1 MSQLI
6 EIIENASKHFSNIE
20 IFNPKGKDLI
30 FKGTE
35 LVRLFST
42 SVNPIEGLPEGEY
55 ITIYMTAKNTFIVFD
70 SRKNEMEGPLVI
82 NDRHSLAFGFYG
94 YDRVAKALYRL
105 LTIDAYNY
113 V

>member
-30 FKGTE
+30 FKGIE
-35 LVRLFST
+35 LVKLT
-42 SVNPIEGLPEGEY
+42 SSSENPIQGLPEGEY
-55 ITIYMTAKNTFIVFD
+55 ITIYMTDKNKFIVFD
-70 SRKNEMEGPLVI
+70 CRKNEMEGPLVI

>member
-55 ITIYMTAKNTFIVFD
+55 ITIYMTDKNKFIVFD

-94 YDRVAKALYRL
+94 HDRVAKALYRL

>member
-42 SVNPIEGLPEGEY
+42 SLNPIEGLPEGEY
-55 ITIYMTAKNTFIVFD
+55 ITIYMTDKNKFIVFD
-70 SRKNEMEGPLVI
+70 SRKNEIEGPLVI
-82 NDRHSLAFGFYG
+82 NDRHSLEFGFYG

>member
-35 LVRLFST
+35 LVKLT
-42 SVNPIEGLPEGEY
+42 SSSENPIQGLPEGEY
-55 ITIYMTAKNTFIVFD
+55 ITIYMTDKNKFIVFD
-70 SRKNEMEGPLVI
+70 SRKMRWKDLW
-82 NDRHSLAFGFYG
+82 SLM
-94 YDRVAKALYRL
+94 
-105 LTIDAYNY
+105 IDI

>member
-6 EIIENASKHFSNIE
+6 EIIENASKHFSNIK
-20 IFNPKGKDLI
+20 IFNPKGRDLI

-42 SVNPIEGLPEGEY
+42 SVNPIEGLTEGEY
-55 ITIYMTAKNTFIVFD
+55 ISIYMTDKNKFIVFD
-70 SRKNEMEGPLVI
+70 SRNNEMEGPLVI
-82 NDRHSLAFGFYG
+82 NDRHNLEFGFYG

>member
-1 MSQLI
+1 MFQLM

-35 LVRLFST
+35 LVKLTGS
-42 SVNPIEGLPEGEY
+42 SGNPIQGLPEGEY
-55 ITIYMTAKNTFIVFD
+55 RSIYMTDKNKFVVFD

-82 NDRHSLAFGFYG
+82 NDRHGLAFGFYG

-105 LTIDAYNY
+105 LKIDAYNY

>member
-6 EIIENASKHFSNIE
+6 EIIENASKHFSSIE
-20 IFNPKGKDLI
+20 IFNPKGRDLI

-35 LVRLFST
+35 LVRLT
-42 SVNPIEGLPEGEY
+42 SSSENPIHGLPEGEY
-55 ITIYMTAKNTFIVFD
+55 ISIYMTDKNKFIVFD
-70 SRKNEMEGPLVI
+70 SRNNEMEGPLVI
-82 NDRHSLAFGFYG
+82 NDRHNLEFGFYG

>member
-6 EIIENASKHFSNIE
+6 EIIENASKHFSNIK
-20 IFNPKGKDLI
+20 IFNPKGRDLI

-55 ITIYMTAKNTFIVFD
+55 ISIYMTDKNKFIVFD
-70 SRKNEMEGPLVI
+70 SRNNEMEGPLVI
-82 NDRHSLAFGFYG
+82 NDRHNLEFGFYG

>member
-1 MSQLI
+1 
-6 EIIENASKHFSNIE
+6 
-20 IFNPKGKDLI
+20 
-30 FKGTE
+30 
-35 LVRLFST
+35 
-42 SVNPIEGLPEGEY
+42 
-55 ITIYMTAKNTFIVFD
+55 MTDKNKFIVFD

>member
-55 ITIYMTAKNTFIVFD
+55 ITIYMTDKNKFIVFD
-70 SRKNEMEGPLVI
+70 SRKNEIEGPLVI

>member
-55 ITIYMTAKNTFIVFD
+55 ITIYMTDKI
-70 SRKNEMEGPLVI
+70 
-82 NDRHSLAFGFYG
+82 SL
-94 YDRVAKALYRL
+94 
-105 LTIDAYNY
+105 
-113 V
+113 

>member
-20 IFNPKGKDLI
+20 IFNPKRRDLI

-35 LVRLFST
+35 LVKLFST

-55 ITIYMTAKNTFIVFD
+55 ITIYMTDKNKFIVFD

>member
-6 EIIENASKHFSNIE
+6 EIIENASKHFSNIK
-20 IFNPKGKDLI
+20 IFNPKGRDLI

-35 LVRLFST
+35 LVRLTST

-55 ITIYMTAKNTFIVFD
+55 ISIYMTDKNKFIVFD
-70 SRKNEMEGPLVI
+70 SRNNEMEGPLVI
-82 NDRHSLAFGFYG
+82 NDRHNLAFGFYG

-105 LTIDAYNY
+105 LKIDAYNY